1 MLKKVLFPIVGFILL
16 CIIILLGINASI
28 IAKSSNNIVDV
39 NVSNDLTADCILV
52 LGASVYSND
61 TPSPMLK
68 DRLDMGIHLYN
79 NSYVKKI
86 LVSGDHINNDYDEVN
101 AMKKYLIDNNIPSS
115 DVFKDH
121 EGINTY
127 QSLYRAKNVYGVKR
141 VIIVTQK
148 YHLYRAIYIARKLDL
163 QVVGIA
169 SDGNYYKGQ
178 FNREIREFFARIK
191 AFFNTSIQKENNHD
205 GLQYDIKGNGD
216 ITN

>member
-1 MLKKVLFPIVGFILL
+1 M
-16 CIIILLGINASI
+16 IIILLGINASI
-28 IAKSSNNIVDV
+28 IAKSSNYIVDV

-61 TPSPMLK
+61 TPRPMLK

-86 LVSGDHINNDYDEVN
+86 LVSGDHINKDYDEVN
-101 AMKKYLIDNNIPSS
+101 VMKKYLIDNNIPSS
-115 DVFKDH
+115 DIFKDH

>member
-28 IAKSSNNIVDV
+28 IAKSSNHIVDV

-52 LGASVYSND
+52 LGASVYSNN

-68 DRLDMGIHLYN
+68 DRLDMSNYLYN

-86 LVSGDHINNDYDEVN
+86 LVSGDHRSDEYDEVN
-101 AMKKYLIDNNIPSS
+101 VMKKYLVDHGIPSS
-115 DVFKDH
+115 DIFKDH
-121 EGINTY
+121 EGIDTY
-127 QSLYRAKNVYGVKR
+127 KSLYRAKNVYGVKR

-169 SDGNYYKGQ
+169 SEGNNYNGQ
-178 FNREIREFFARIK
+178 FYREIREFFARIK

-205 GLQYDIKGNGD
+205 GIQYDIKGNGD